1 MRAALTLALVLAALS
16 ATGRAERAKSPGDAT
31 VFIRLTG
38 SAVIEFDEAGERRT
52 LELDRVD
59 ISTGSGF
66 LFSPTGYVL
75 TNHHVVTNPEAFI
88 LTRGS
93 LRAKV
98 TLAIERIDVCF
109 PPDAVS
115 ARGMAST
122 CATGSVVASDPALD
136 LAALFIGGSDLP
148 YVGLGDSDAA
158 TAGLQVDALGYP
170 FGRDVEVGKVASAR
184 DVVPEVSITPGA
196 ISALR
201 ADDAGEQRYL
211 QVTNTLNP
219 GNSGGPLLTRDG
231 FAVGVIC
238 MKLNEGTGIGFAIPV
253 NRVKDFLESSGLE
266 AFVPV
271 RRLRLGAFEHIETKR
286 IGIRLP
292 EGLGDISPFRSHLET
307 AAQSS
312 DVVLRI
318 DRVLSPWH
326 ARRLE
331 ATLLGTQAF
340 ETVPMAARAER
351 IAPRPGSPPIL
362 LGAAVG
368 GIPDSAED
376 VMMDY
381 AVLDLGA
388 EKLIAR
394 YVGPAEAMAFNEG
407 VLRESLRSL
416 QAERMLAAGPVPT
429 DEVEWSGVPGLASHD
444 IVPMPA
450 GWVIEPGRPSTCP
463 GLRQPVSTASA
474 SPLRD
479 FTLVLRAAA
488 WPDGSVDPAS
498 AAAAC
503 SSRRGPLGDASY
515 SMRDN
520 WLGVTYAVEGVFL
533 RVGGR
538 QVVQLEVLS
547 TVEQSARAKDLL
559 DAWVKKASE

>member
-1 MRAALTLALVLAALS
+1 MRTVLTLALVLAALPVH
-16 ATGRAERAKSPGDAT
+16 GRTERATSPGDAT

-38 SAVIEFDEAGERRT
+38 SARIEFDEADERRT
-52 LELDRVD
+52 VELDHVE

-66 LFSPTGYVL
+66 LFSPAGYVL

-109 PPDAVS
+109 PPEVVS
-115 ARGMAST
+115 ARGMASG
-122 CATGSVVASDPALD
+122 CASGSVVASDAALD

-148 YVGLGDSDAA
+148 YIGLGDSDAA

-170 FGRDVEVGKVASAR
+170 FGRDVEVGKGASAR
-184 DVVPEVSITPGA
+184 DVVPEVSMTPGA

-201 ADDAGEQRYL
+201 ADDAGQQRYL

-219 GNSGGPLLTRDG
+219 GNSGGPLVTRDG

-238 MKLNEGTGIGFAIPV
+238 MKLKEGTGIGFAIPV

-266 AFVPV
+266 AFAPV
-271 RRLRLGAFEHIETKR
+271 RRLRLGAFEHLEAKR
-286 IGIRLP
+286 LGIRLP
-292 EGLGDISPFRSHLET
+292 EGLGDTSPFRSHLET

-318 DRVLSPWH
+318 DRVLSPWP

-331 ATLLGTQAF
+331 ETLVGTQAF
-340 ETVPMAARAER
+340 ETVLMAAREGR
-351 IAPRPGSPPIL
+351 IAPRPGSPPLL

-368 GIPDSAED
+368 DIPGTSEELR
-376 VMMDY
+376 MDY
-381 AVLDLGA
+381 GVLDLGA

-416 QAERMLAAGPVPT
+416 QAERMLAGGPVPT
-429 DEVEWSGVPGLASHD
+429 EQVEWSGVPGLPGRD
-444 IVPMPA
+444 IAPMPA
-450 GWVIEPGRPSTCP
+450 GWVIEPGRPSACA
-463 GLRQPVSTASA
+463 GIRQPVSTASA

-503 SSRRGPLGDASY
+503 SARRGSLGDASY
-515 SMRDN
+515 STRDN
-520 WLGVTYAVEGVFL
+520 WLGVAYVVEGVFL
-533 RVGGR
+533 RVGAG
-538 QVVQLEVLS
+538 QVVQLEVVS
-547 TVEQSARAKDLL
+547 TVEQSARARDLL
-559 DAWVKKASE
+559 DAWVKKARE